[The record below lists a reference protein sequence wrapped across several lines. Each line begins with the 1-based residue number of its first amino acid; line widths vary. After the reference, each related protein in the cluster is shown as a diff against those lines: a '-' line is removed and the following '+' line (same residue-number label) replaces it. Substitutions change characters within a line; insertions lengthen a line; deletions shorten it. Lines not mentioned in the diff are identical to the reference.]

1 MKDHRL
7 RVLLIE
13 GDPDRVQLLEEA
25 FGEMEELRFSQP
37 AYPIC
42 TREYALDWREAL
54 NQLRYEGGATVPDAI
69 LLNISSDCEP
79 SAPVAFAALRSV
91 APASAMVLLASR
103 GDEAAAIGLIRMGAQ
118 DYLIDTDID
127 CAPLGRML
135 RCSVERSRLEWSRQ
149 SVSMVDDLT
158 GLYNPHGVAMLS
170 DRDARL
176 ATALDLCRWS
186 VALRLAAPM
195 AADDADLRRLE
206 LAEQLSELTP
216 TGMAAGRTGDDAFV
230 LFGLAATISAAA
242 SLADQ
247 SARQLMVQ
255 CGKRGMLVNAHTAIG
270 GTREL
275 CENR

>member
-1 MKDHRL
+1 MKEHRL

-25 FGEMEELRFSQP
+25 FGEMEELRFSRP
-37 AYPIC
+37 AYPVC

-54 NQLRYEGGATVPDAI
+54 NQLRYEGGVAVPDAI
-69 LLNISSDCEP
+69 LLNISSDCAP
-79 SAPVAFAALRSV
+79 SGPVAFAALRSV
-91 APASAMVLLASR
+91 APAAAIVLLASR
-103 GDEAAAIGLIRMGAQ
+103 RDEAAALGLIRMGAQ

-127 CAPLGRML
+127 CTPLGRLL

-149 SVSMVDDLT
+149 SVSTVDDLT
-158 GLYNPHGVAMLS
+158 GLYNPRGVAMLT

-186 VALRLAAPM
+186 VTVRLPAPM

-216 TGMAAGRTGDDAFV
+216 AGMAAGRTGDDAFV
-230 LFGLAATISAAA
+230 LFGLAHTISAAA

-247 SARQLMVQ
+247 SAQQLTAQ
-255 CGKRGMLVNAHTAIG
+255 CGKRGILVNAHIAIG
-270 GTREL
+270 GTQEL